1 MRPLRHQLA
10 HPHAHHHRRM
20 PRRHRLM
27 VYAVS
32 GVLWLSGLVW
42 LVLDQFFARQQQF
55 GRTPHPL
62 ESPVL
67 LIHGVVAILAM
78 YALGWISARHVLR
91 WWMEDQRRLSGGV
104 FTAVLFVLT
113 LSGFALFFLSDDE
126 SQRIARIL
134 HEVLGVGI
142 TLLAAQHWFFRRRSA
157 SALEPGAHLG
167 SHHSH
172 TS

>member
-1 MRPLRHQLA
+1 MRPVRHHSP

-20 PRRHRLM
+20 PRRQRLM

-32 GVLWLSGLVW
+32 GVLWVSGLLW
-42 LVLDQFFARQQQF
+42 LVLDQFFTRQEQF

-62 ESPVL
+62 ESPLL

-78 YALGWISARHVLR
+78 YALGWISARHVVR
-91 WWMEDQRRLSGGV
+91 WWTEDQRRLSGSV
-104 FTAVLFVLT
+104 FTAVLLVLT
-113 LSGFALFFLSDDE
+113 LSGFALFFLSSDE
-126 SQRIARIL
+126 SQRITRVI
-134 HEVLGVGI
+134 HELLGLGI
-142 TLLAAQHWFFRRRSA
+142 TLLAVQHWFFRRRAA
-157 SALEPGAHLG
+157 STPEPRGHLG

>member
-1 MRPLRHQLA
+1 
-10 HPHAHHHRRM
+10 
-20 PRRHRLM
+20 M

-32 GVLWLSGLVW
+32 GVLWVSGLSW

-62 ESPVL
+62 EPPLL

-78 YALGWISARHVLR
+78 YALGWISARHVVR
-91 WWMEDQRRLSGGV
+91 WWTVDQRRLSGSV
-104 FTAVLFVLT
+104 LTAALLLLT

-126 SQRIARIL
+126 SQRITRVV

-142 TLLAAQHWFFRRRSA
+142 TLLVVQHWFFRRRSD
-157 SALEPGAHLG
+157 SAPEPRA
-167 SHHSH
+167 HHSH
-172 TS
+172 S